1 MSTSHVGDDATVG
14 FHDVDKSLDV
24 AGMACAHLHDSDLM
38 VLGEAQQGL
47 GHADVVV
54 EVALREEHVVTLAQ
68 DGSKQLLGCGLAVGA
83 CDAYNLCAEGAAVMQ
98 GKLLQGVQTVVG
110 EDEPRV
116 ALNGIFGLVDHG
128 VGAAL
133 VKSCCCKLVAVE
145 RFALEREEDAS
156 FGTVATVGCDNGVLL
171 ENFVKLCY
179 VHCFSIFF
187 CFVLSLFRSFSVLA
201 LSTLR
206 LSLRVLA

>member
-1 MSTSHVGDDATVG
+1 MLPLILSIESSCDDTS
-14 FHDVDKSLDV
+14 
-24 AGMACAHLHDSDLM
+24 
-38 VLGEAQQGL
+38 
-47 GHADVVV
+47 
-54 EVALREEHVVTLAQ
+54 
-68 DGSKQLLGCGLAVGA
+68 
-83 CDAYNLCAEGAAVMQ
+83 AAVMQ

-110 EDEPRV
+110 EDEARV

-179 VHCFSIFF
+179 VHCFSVF
-187 CFVLSLFRSFSVLA
+187 LFRSFSVSFFLCFCSVYA
-201 LSTLR
+201 SSVVARFGLTAAKLS
-206 LSLRVLA
+206 